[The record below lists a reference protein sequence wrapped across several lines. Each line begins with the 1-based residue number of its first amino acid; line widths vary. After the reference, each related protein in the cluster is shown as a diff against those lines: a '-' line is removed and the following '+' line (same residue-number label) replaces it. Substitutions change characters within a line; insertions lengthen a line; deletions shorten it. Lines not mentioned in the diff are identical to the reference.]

1 MDTLLQVR
9 AQSVL
14 RLVWKLFI
22 ASWFNSKN
30 LTLNEY
36 EKLELLFSRVELTEL
51 FWSNYVI
58 DRKLGIT
65 AYASLK
71 DLIAGILSN

>member
-1 MDTLLQVR
+1 M
-9 AQSVL
+9 
-14 RLVWKLFI
+14 VWKLFI
-22 ASWFNSKN
+22 TSWFDSRN

-51 FWSNYVI
+51 LWSNYVI

-71 DLIAGILSN
+71 DLIAVILSN